1 MTLSLNS
8 RNRASSVTLF
18 LSLKIFITVL
28 QIITS
33 ASAGACRQVNPDSS
47 KYSERR
53 SMNLCL
59 LPELDKNCDC
69 FTASAVEN
77 SGVMLEQLRFLHFS
91 LVLCEPCLL
100 LNNNGIHQIH
110 LQSYMMYTLTDMK
123 HNWHICSCMVTQ
135 SSMQCDE
142 EAYLHR

>member
-1 MTLSLNS
+1 MTLTLNS

-18 LSLKIFITVL
+18 LSLKIFIAVL

-33 ASAGACRQVNPDSS
+33 ASAGACRQVNLDSP
-47 KYSERR
+47 KY
-53 SMNLCL
+53 
-59 LPELDKNCDC
+59 PELEKNCDF
-69 FTASAVEN
+69 FTVSAVEN

-100 LNNNGIHQIH
+100 FNNNGIYQIH
-110 LQSYMMYTLTDMK
+110 LQSYMMYTLTEMK
-123 HNWHICSCMVTQ
+123 HNWHIFPCMMTQ

-142 EAYLHR
+142 EPYLHR

>member
-1 MTLSLNS
+1 MTLELNS

-18 LSLKIFITVL
+18 LSLKIFIAVL

-33 ASAGACRQVNPDSS
+33 ASAGACRHVNPDSS

-59 LPELDKNCDC
+59 LPELDKNCDF
-69 FTASAVEN
+69 FTVSAVEN

-91 LVLCEPCLL
+91 LVLFEPCLL
-100 LNNNGIHQIH
+100 LTNNGIHQID
-110 LQSYMMYTLTDMK
+110 LQSYMM
-123 HNWHICSCMVTQ
+123 
-135 SSMQCDE
+135 
-142 EAYLHR
+142 

>member
-1 MTLSLNS
+1 MTLELNS

-18 LSLKIFITVL
+18 LTLKIFIAVL

-59 LPELDKNCDC
+59 LPELDKNCDFF
-69 FTASAVEN
+69 FTVSAVEN
-77 SGVMLEQLRFLHFS
+77 SGVMLEQLRFLHLS

-100 LNNNGIHQIH
+100 LNNNDIH
-110 LQSYMMYTLTDMK
+110 
-123 HNWHICSCMVTQ
+123 
-135 SSMQCDE
+135 
-142 EAYLHR
+142 